1 MEQSIKKSPSIEEI
15 SPRFFAP
22 PVYLDHNKDTLLLA
36 VLDDNLKEQYKERV
50 KAHNDMVEKNKNPD
64 SGFDLLIPD
73 EIDMKGECSS
83 TLIDMK
89 IKCEMRQEKTHQ
101 SMPYYIHPRSSIY
114 KTPLMLA
121 NSTGII
127 DSGYRGNIKVALRL
141 FNKSYQITKYTRLTQ
156 ICLPSLKPF
165 FIKLVDVEDLS
176 NTIRGEG
183 GFGSTGR

>member
-1 MEQSIKKSPSIEEI
+1 MEKSIKKTPSMEEI

-22 PVYLDHNKDTLLLA
+22 PVYLDHHKDTLLLA

-50 KAHNDMVEKNKNPD
+50 KAHNNMVEKNKNPD

-83 TLIDMK
+83 KLIDMK
-89 IKCEMRQEKTHQ
+89 IKCEMREEKTQQ

-165 FIKLVDVEDLS
+165 ERDTIFNTLPPEETILS
-176 NTIRGEG
+176 LIN
-183 GFGSTGR
+183 FVPA

>member
-1 MEQSIKKSPSIEEI
+1 
-15 SPRFFAP
+15 
-22 PVYLDHNKDTLLLA
+22 
-36 VLDDNLKEQYKERV
+36 
-50 KAHNDMVEKNKNPD
+50 
-64 SGFDLLIPD
+64 
-73 EIDMKGECSS
+73 
-83 TLIDMK
+83 
-89 IKCEMRQEKTHQ
+89 
-101 SMPYYIHPRSSIY
+101 
-114 KTPLMLA
+114 MLA

-176 NTIRGEG
+176 DTIRGEG

>member
-1 MEQSIKKSPSIEEI
+1 MEKSLKTSPSLEEI

-22 PVYLDHNKDTLLLA
+22 PIYLDHNKDILLLA
-36 VLDDNLKEQYKERV
+36 VLDNTLKEKYKDRV
-50 KAHNDMVEKNKNPD
+50 REHNNMIETNKNPD

-73 EIDMKGECSS
+73 EIEMSGEFVSK
-83 TLIDMK
+83 LIDMK
-89 IKCEMRQEKTHQ
+89 IKCEMRDKTNL
-101 SMPYYIHPRSSIY
+101 SIPYYIHPRSSIY

-121 NSTGII
+121 NSAGII

-141 FNKSYQITKYTRLTQ
+141 FNKSYQIKKYTRLTQ

-165 FIKLVDVEDLS
+165 LIKLVEPEDLS
-176 NTIRGEG
+176 ETIRGTG